1 MLPKIKPTE
10 NFHNRLYYNNLL
22 SSLLS
27 VKLEVR
33 SWLLNVI
40 LRNGKEKSGSF
51 RNAAILNAIRKVNK
65 RKCSKCLWAVHI
77 WSHLPPLEN
86 CEFQA
91 QMLCSPIFEQF
102 LFFLTAGH
110 FHSIS
115 HFFSIAPHFFLTLQ
129 PHEKLIPQIYTI
141 LYIYLCTVTFG
152 GLKAIVLSFLCPSE
166 PIFTSLGAILLPLRR
181 LGLEACY
188 QHFFFTWGWIKIENV
203 SVYRK

>member
-86 CEFQA
+86 WISGTVALF
-91 QMLCSPIFEQF
+91 SYFWTVSIFFNCRSLSQHF
-102 LFFLTAGH
+102 SFF
-110 FHSIS
+110 FNCPP
-115 HFFSIAPHFFLTLQ
+115 FFPNTPATWKVNTRDIH
-129 PHEKLIPQIYTI
+129 YTI
-141 LYIYLCTVTFG
+141 YLFMYCD
-152 GLKAIVLSFLCPSE
+152 
-166 PIFTSLGAILLPLRR
+166 PLE
-181 LGLEACY
+181 G
-188 QHFFFTWGWIKIENV
+188 
-203 SVYRK
+203 